1 MLDSLV
7 SLLGG
12 RVAEALVLGDIST
25 GASSD
30 IERATEIAR
39 SMVTKYGM
47 SEKLGPIS
55 FGGENHQ
62 VFLGKDYNNVRNYS
76 ESIASQIDGE
86 IEDIIRNAYDRTEK
100 ILSEHIDKL
109 HLIAQ
114 KLFEDEKMSGEEF
127 GAYMSETASDVTESE
142 VTESDVTE

>member
-1 MLDSLV
+1 M
-7 SLLGG
+7 
-12 RVAEALVLGDIST
+12 
-25 GASSD
+25 
-30 IERATEIAR
+30 AR
-39 SMVTKYGM
+39 SMVTRYGM

-100 ILSEHIDKL
+100 ILSEHMDKL

-127 GAYMSETASDVTESE
+127 TKIMEEVPVAEEVETEEIEEMVVEKPIYSRKRKRGCKHRSRPCFQG
-142 VTESDVTE
+142 